1 MLRYWRTIATWLVA
15 LALLAICYKAT
26 SYNAKATLAEVSAA
40 CTTGGYIIAANGDLY
55 RCVYHGKR

>member
-15 LALLAICYKAT
+15 LALLAICYNVT
-26 SYNAKATLAEVSAA
+26 NYNTKATLAEVSA
-40 CTTGGYIIAANGDLY
+40 TGGYLTAANGDLY